1 MALTTIP
8 AAGAKLRGS
17 VLNSLI
23 TEVRAVAALKG
34 TSENVTSSTTLQNDD
49 ELFVAVEASC
59 SYLMDGLVLYSGD
72 GSNDIKL
79 AFTFPTGA
87 TVHWSGIGAHTA
99 WTGNVAQVEAEF
111 GAVQNATSS
120 PTSSVGYGNHT
131 SASVIFAIHLKG
143 AIVVGANAG
152 NLQLQWAQ
160 TGSTGNATTL
170 RAGSWIRLNRIS

>member
-1 MALTTIP
+1 MAFTTIP
-8 AAGAKLRGS
+8 AAGAKLRAAI
-17 VLNSLI
+17 LNALI
-23 TEVRAVAALKG
+23 TEVRPVAALKG

-49 ELFVAVEASC
+49 ELLLSVEASV
-59 SYLMDGLVLYSGD
+59 SYLLEGLILYSGD

-120 PTSSVGYGNHT
+120 PTSSVGFGNHT
-131 SASVIFAIHLKG
+131 SASVIFGIHLKG
-143 AIVVGANAG
+143 SVVVGANAG
-152 NLQLQWAQ
+152 TLQLQWAQ
-160 TGSTGNATTL
+160 NGSTGNATTV
-170 RAGSWIRLNRIS
+170 RAGSWIRLTRI